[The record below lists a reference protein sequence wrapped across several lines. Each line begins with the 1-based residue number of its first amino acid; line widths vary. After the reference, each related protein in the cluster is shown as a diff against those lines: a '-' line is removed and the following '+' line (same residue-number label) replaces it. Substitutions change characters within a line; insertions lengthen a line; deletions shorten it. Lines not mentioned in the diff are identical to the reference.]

1 MIQIFPR
8 FLPRSFSSL
17 LAGPILAALVP
28 ASASLAQ
35 TFALDP
41 SHSQALFSYDHL
53 GFSTTYG
60 LFSGFEGEIEFNAED
75 PAASSVSVSIPVS
88 AMLTGWEERD
98 AHFWSDDFLGAETN
112 PTVSFI
118 STAIEVTGE
127 GTAIITGDLTLNG
140 VTKSIDLDTKLRRI
154 DTHNMSGA
162 LAIGF
167 DAEVTLLRS
176 DFDLGLFAPAV
187 SDEVAVQIS
196 IEAQAADAG

>member
-1 MIQIFPR
+1 MIKLSHR
-8 FLPRSFSSL
+8 SLPSL
-17 LAGPILAALVP
+17 LAVPVLAALVP
-28 ASASLAQ
+28 TSASLAQ
-35 TFALDP
+35 TFTLDP

-53 GFSTTYG
+53 GFSTTFG
-60 LFSGFEGEIEFNAED
+60 MFSGFEGEIEFNAED

-98 AHFWSDDFLGAETN
+98 AHFWSEDFLAAETN
-112 PTVSFI
+112 PTVSFT

-127 GTAIITGDLTLNG
+127 GTAVITGDLTLNG
-140 VTKSIDLDTKLRRI
+140 ITKSVDLDTQLRRL
-154 DTHNMSGA
+154 DTHDLSGA

-196 IEAQAADAG
+196 IEAQEASAN